1 MVFPQLGYCCV
12 RPAPCTGLPG
22 RIARPAVSPAA
33 ATSRWYTTGA
43 PARAAG
49 ADQVTEAAVPARTP
63 GRKPGEGEL
72 SWASDRSADGLGG
85 PPRFRTSGSVAQEAA
100 DRDVETVGLRGRV
113 EPARVELSAQPGEL
127 ALGQL
132 AGGGDGLVAEA
143 RRVAAAVEV
152 LPGLAV
158 ADRADRGQVER
169 GRMGLQLRQ
178 RPQRAHLVEEAG
190 GEHRVEAAGDAR

>member
-1 MVFPQLGYCCV
+1 L
-12 RPAPCTGLPG
+12 
-22 RIARPAVSPAA
+22 ARPQRPTRS
-33 ATSRWYTTGA
+33 
-43 PARAAG
+43 
-49 ADQVTEAAVPARTP
+49 VTEVCNLRMVHNRRACAGRRSRPGHRSSGSGTNP
-63 GRKPGEGEL
+63 GRKPGEGEP

-143 RRVAAAVEV
+143 RRVAAA
-152 LPGLAV
+152 
-158 ADRADRGQVER
+158 
-169 GRMGLQLRQ
+169 
-178 RPQRAHLVEEAG
+178 
-190 GEHRVEAAGDAR
+190 